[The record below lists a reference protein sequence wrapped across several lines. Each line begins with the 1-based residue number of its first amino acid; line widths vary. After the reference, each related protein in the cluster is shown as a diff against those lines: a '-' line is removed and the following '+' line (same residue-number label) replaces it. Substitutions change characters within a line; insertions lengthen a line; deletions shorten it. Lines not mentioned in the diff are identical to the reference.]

1 MRQALP
7 AARASIR
14 VQPRASRECVAGP
27 VAGEWKISLT
37 APAVEGKANR
47 ACIEFFARGLRVPRS
62 AVRIV
67 AGETS
72 RHKRI
77 EIAGVAQEALDRFLQ
92 RQLPESGAC

>member
-1 MRQALP
+1 MK
-7 AARASIR
+7 ARSTIR
-14 VQPRASRECVAGP
+14 VQPRSRQERVAGRFG
-27 VAGEWKISLT
+27 AEWKIQLT

-67 AGETS
+67 SGETS

-77 EIAGVAQEALDRFLQ
+77 EIDGISQDALDRFLTEQ
-92 RQLPESGAC
+92 ASEGAR